1 MAGLHDLTVRDRPSR
16 FPGVMGRLQLDEP
29 GATNSAGHLSGG
41 QVKTIS
47 LFSGCGGM
55 DIGAERAGARVIF
68 ANDIMPAAAET
79 YASQFPDVDFVL
91 GDVGGVKRFPS
102 ADLVI
107 GGYPCQSFSL
117 GGNRKPE
124 RDKRTQLY
132 REFARCVDSV
142 APRFFIAENV
152 KGLKSVAGGVW
163 LDEQLCLFRELGRVG
178 YNVTWALLQAER
190 YGVPQR
196 RKRVFIVGVRRDLG
210 LYYWFPSAT
219 HGSDKDM
226 AKLGVKAF
234 ESHGDAIAGLPLWPT
249 GEFYERPHDPEG
261 HFAWYYMSR
270 NRKALWDAPSFTI
283 LANFRHVT
291 LHPASQTM
299 TLTWSDLANGWKQ
312 RWDFSGEYEHIIGH
326 LERPVLEE
334 PRRLS
339 WRECALIQTF
349 PRVFEPAGD
358 LERKFEQIGN
368 AVPPKLAEA
377 VIQPLING
385 TGLSPWE
392 PPAGQVVS
400 MPEGSL
406 AIGVP
411 TSI

>member
-1 MAGLHDLTVRDRPSR
+1 MHRPNQCVTPSR
-16 FPGVMGRLQLDEP
+16 FPGLMGRPQLDESGP
-29 GATNSAGHLSGG
+29 TDSACHWSGD

-55 DIGAERAGARVIF
+55 DIGAERAGAVVIY
-68 ANDIMPAAAET
+68 ANDVMTAAAET
-79 YASQFPDVDFVL
+79 YASQFPDIEFVS
-91 GDVGGVKRFPS
+91 GDIRGIKSFPS

-124 RDKRTQLY
+124 RDERTQLF
-132 REFARCVDSV
+132 REFARCVDTV
-142 APRFFIAENV
+142 TPRFFVAENV

-163 LDEQLCLFRELGRVG
+163 LEEQLKLFRNLGPLG
-178 YNVTWALLQAER
+178 YNVSWGLLHAEH

-196 RKRVFIVGVRRDLG
+196 RKRIFIVGVRKDLG
-210 LYYWFPSAT
+210 LHYWFPSAT
-219 HGSDKDM
+219 HGSEKD
-226 AKLGVKAF
+226 AARLGLKKL

-270 NRKALWDAPSFTI
+270 NRKARWDAPSFTI

-291 LHPASQTM
+291 LHPASQTL

-312 RWDFSGEYEHIIGH
+312 RWDFSGEYEHTIGH
-326 LERPVLEE
+326 PERPILDE

-349 PRVFEPAGD
+349 PGGFEPSGD

-368 AVPPKLAEA
+368 AVPPRLAEA
-377 VIQPLING
+377 VIQPLISG

-392 PPAGQVVS
+392 PPAGQVAL
-400 MPEGSL
+400 MPDTSL
-406 AIGVP
+406 RSR
-411 TSI
+411 TEE